1 MCGFRLAC
9 LRFTRDNPSVET
21 KIPEQLT
28 ADVPA
33 TKWGKVLSAT
43 PVVMTVIATLLAG
56 LSSSE
61 MTKAQYVR
69 SLAAQ
74 LQSKAADQW
83 GFFQAKR
90 LRSAVQLG
98 TLDVLQAT
106 GGQKIDPDAL
116 RAFAAAQ
123 PDAAVISPAL
133 TFLLA
138 NRLPEQ
144 AAEPVPDAKVR
155 AALDA
160 LAQGLAGTELDR
172 LVRAAPA
179 AKVADALRAAQD
191 HARAFDRLLR
201 PVITG
206 GDKLGDLLDPATTD
220 QRALSRDFTLLRL
233 RYSSLRYDAE
243 ARLNQSIANLL
254 ELQVCQGNLT
264 AERHHRRSLRFFYG
278 MLGAQAAVIIAT
290 FALAARK
297 RNVLWSLAAAAGLGA
312 LSFAAYVF
320 LFI

>member
-1 MCGFRLAC
+1 M
-9 LRFTRDNPSVET
+9 ET
-21 KIPEQLT
+21 KIPDALK
-28 ADVPA
+28 ADVPP
-33 TKWGKVLSAT
+33 TKWGKILTAT

-56 LSSSE
+56 LASSE

-69 SLAAQ
+69 ALAAQ

-98 TLDVLQAT
+98 TLDVLQAASA
-106 GGQKIDPDAL
+106 QKLDAGAL
-116 RAFAAAQ
+116 RAFATAQ

-133 TFLLA
+133 EFLLA
-138 NRLPEQ
+138 GELPKQ
-144 AAEPVPDAKVR
+144 AAAPVPDAKVR
-155 AALDA
+155 AALEA
-160 LAQGLAGTELDR
+160 MEHGLTGPELNR
-172 LVRAAPA
+172 LVNAAPA
-179 AKVADALRAAQD
+179 PRIADALRAAQD
-191 HARAFDRLLR
+191 HAHAFDTLLR

-220 QRALSRDFTLLRL
+220 QRALSRDFTVLRL
-233 RYSSLRYDAE
+233 RYSALRYDTE

-254 ELQVCQGNLT
+254 ELQVRQGNLT
-264 AERHHRRSLRFFYG
+264 AERHHRRSSQFFYG